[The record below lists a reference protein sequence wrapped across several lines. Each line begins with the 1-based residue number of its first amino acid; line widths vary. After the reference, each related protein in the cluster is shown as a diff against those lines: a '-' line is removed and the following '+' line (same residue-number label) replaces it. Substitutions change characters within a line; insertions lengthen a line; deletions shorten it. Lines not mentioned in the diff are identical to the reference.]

1 MRLPQSWIP
10 WSNRISQLLRMAR
23 AEINLVR
30 LPVET
35 KPNALALAIAEF
47 GPIQVVDEL
56 VNNPSR
62 HLHTISTRRTNMS
75 TPHPCDHP
83 L

>member
-1 MRLPQSWIP
+1 ML
-10 WSNRISQLLRMAR
+10 R
-23 AEINLVR
+23 AEVDLVR
-30 LPVET
+30 LSVET

-56 VNNPSR
+56 VNNPSS
-62 HLHTISTRRTNMS
+62 HLHTISTRPTNMS
-75 TPHPCDHP
+75 TPRQCDHP

>member
-1 MRLPQSWIP
+1 ML
-10 WSNRISQLLRMAR
+10 R

-30 LPVET
+30 FPVET

-47 GPIQVVDEL
+47 GPIQVVNEL
-56 VNNPSR
+56 VNNPSS
-62 HLHTISTRRTNMS
+62 HLHTISTRPTNMS
-75 TPHPCDHP
+75 TPRPYDHP